1 MKIKWLGHATF
12 LVTTDNGTRIITDP
26 YKAGMGMQYGD
37 IDEKADIVT
46 VSHGHGDHNNVAAV
60 RGNPVVI
67 NEAGPGET
75 KGMKINGILT
85 YHDDTGGTKRGN
97 NIVFCIDI
105 DGVKVCHLG
114 DLGHP
119 LSDKQAA
126 DIGDVDIVMVP
137 VGGNFTIDA
146 DVATGVVNRLK
157 AKVIMPMHYQNDRC
171 PGFPVA
177 GVEDFLKGKENIIKP
192 DDSEIEYNQSGLPD
206 TARIVVLKPAL

>member
-12 LVTTDNGTRIITDP
+12 LITSDDGIRIITDP

-37 IDEKADIVT
+37 ITESAEIVS

-60 RGNPVVI
+60 QGNPEVVD
-67 NEAGPGET
+67 EVGSVEK
-75 KGMKINGILT
+75 KGIKIKGILT
-85 YHDDTGGTKRGN
+85 HHDDAGGSKRGN
-97 NIVFCIDI
+97 NIVFCFNIDNMN
-105 DGVKVCHLG
+105 VCHLG

-126 DIGDVDIVMVP
+126 DIGEVDIVMVP

-146 DVATGVVNRLK
+146 GVATDVVSMLK
-157 AKVIMPMHYQNDRC
+157 ARVVLPMHYQNDRC

-177 GVEDFLKGKENIIKP
+177 GVDDFLRGKSNVVKP
-192 DDSEIEYNQSGLPD
+192 DTSEAEYSQSGLPD
-206 TARIVVLKPAL
+206 KTQVVVLKPAL

>member
-1 MKIKWLGHATF
+1 
-12 LVTTDNGTRIITDP
+12 VVD
-26 YKAGMGMQYGD
+26 KAGP
-37 IDEKADIVT
+37 A
-46 VSHGHGDHNNVAAV
+46 
-60 RGNPVVI
+60 
-67 NEAGPGET
+67 ET
-75 KGMKINGILT
+75 KGIKISGVLT
-85 YHDDTGGTKRGN
+85 YHDDAGGTKRGN
-97 NIVFCIDI
+97 NIVFCFDI

>member
-12 LVTTDNGTRIITDP
+12 LITSDDGIRIITDP

-37 IDEKADIVT
+37 ITESAEIVS

-60 RGNPVVI
+60 QGNPEVVD
-67 NEAGPGET
+67 EVGSVEK
-75 KGMKINGILT
+75 KGIKIKGILT
-85 YHDDTGGTKRGN
+85 HHDDAGGSKRGN
-97 NIVFCIDI
+97 NIVFCFNIDNMN
-105 DGVKVCHLG
+105 VCHLG

-126 DIGDVDIVMVP
+126 DIGEVDIVMVP

-146 DVATGVVNRLK
+146 GVATDVINMLK
-157 AKVIMPMHYQNDRC
+157 ARVVLPMHYQNDRC

-177 GVEDFLKGKENIIKP
+177 GVDDFLRGKSNVVKP
-192 DDSEIEYNQSGLPD
+192 DTSEAE
-206 TARIVVLKPAL
+206 